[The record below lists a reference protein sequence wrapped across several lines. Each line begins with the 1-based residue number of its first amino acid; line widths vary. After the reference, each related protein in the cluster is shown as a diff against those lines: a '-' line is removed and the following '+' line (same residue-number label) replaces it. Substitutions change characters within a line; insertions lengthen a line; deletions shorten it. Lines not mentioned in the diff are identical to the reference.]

1 MYLDEETQ
9 KKLRLNNVIQENEV
23 LMKEGDIF
31 IAVNVIN
38 QDRRIV
44 SISDPK
50 ILESGGSL
58 KPQLL
63 KG

>member
-9 KKLRLNNVIQENEV
+9 KRLRQNNVIKENEV
-23 LMKEGDIF
+23 LIKEGDIF
-31 IAVNVIN
+31 IAVNVISQN
-38 QDRRIV
+38 RRIV
-44 SISDPK
+44 SIEDPK